1 MAASR
6 RFPRPSLIAQ
16 LGAAPWKF
24 GFFQAVRILEWRRAR
39 KEPSGRA
46 DTVPMVGDEANP
58 GQRTL
63 RFRSAMR
70 LSYPASEIEAFSDE
84 GGGELPAMTVTFM
97 GLSGPSSV
105 LPLHYGVAVWREF
118 RNHNTALRDFF
129 DLFSDRLIAF
139 FYRAW
144 AKYRVP
150 ISVERSSPA
159 GQDGVS
165 EALRSFIGFGT
176 EHLSGRVHV
185 DEHALL
191 HYSGLL
197 SHFPRNAASLEDM
210 LCDYFR
216 LPIEVVPFDGRWVL
230 LPADQRTRLSGG
242 DGGAGGFAS
251 LSVDAVVGESYW
263 DVESSFTIDIGP
275 VGYADFLSFLPNGAN
290 LRRLAALTKLYVSP
304 EMGARVQLCLKRDEV
319 PLLQLGAG
327 GAPPQLGWNTW
338 LHHERM
344 IMDPR
349 DASFR
354 L

>member
-1 MAASR
+1 MAVSR
-6 RFPRPSLIAQ
+6 RFSRPSLIAR
-16 LGAAPWKF
+16 LRDAPWKF
-24 GFFQAVRILEWRRAR
+24 RFFQAVRILERRRAR
-39 KEPSGRA
+39 QAAPGRA
-46 DTVPMVGDEANP
+46 NAIPMVGEEADP
-58 GQRTL
+58 GQRTV

-70 LSYPASEIEAFSDE
+70 LSFPASEIEALSDE
-84 GGGELPAMTVTFM
+84 DGELPAVTVTFM

-105 LPLHYGVAVWREF
+105 MPLHYSVAVWREF
-118 RNHNTALRDFF
+118 RNHSTALRDFF
-129 DLFSDRLIAF
+129 DLFTDRLIAF

-176 EHLSGRVHV
+176 DHLSGRVDV

-197 SHFPRNAASLEDM
+197 SHFPRNGTGLEDM
-210 LCDYFR
+210 LRDYFR
-216 LPIEVVPFDGRWVL
+216 QAIEVVPFDGRWL
-230 LPADQRTRLSGG
+230 ALPADQRTRLASG

-263 DVESSFTIDIGP
+263 DVESSFAIHIGP
-275 VGYADFLSFLPNGAN
+275 VGYADFLSFLPDGMH
-290 LRRLAALTKLYVSP
+290 LRQLAALTKLYVNP
-304 EMGARVQLCLKRDEV
+304 EMGIRVQLCLKRDEV
-319 PLLQLGAG
+319 PIPQLGAAG
-327 GAPPQLGWNTW
+327 TPPQLGWNTW

-344 IMDPR
+344 TEDPC

>member
-1 MAASR
+1 MASAR

-24 GFFQAVRILEWRRAR
+24 GFFQAVRILERRRAR
-39 KEPSGRA
+39 QKLSGRA
-46 DTVPMVGDEANP
+46 EAVPMVGEEADP

-63 RFRSAMR
+63 RFRSAMG
-70 LSYPASEIEAFSDE
+70 LSFPASEIEGFSE
-84 GGGELPAMTVTFM
+84 EAGELPAMSVTFM

-105 LPLHYGVAVWREF
+105 LPLHYGVTVWREF

-165 EALRSFIGFGT
+165 EALRSYIGFGT
-176 EHLSGRVHV
+176 DHLSGRADVA
-185 DEHALL
+185 EHALL

-210 LCDYFR
+210 LRDYFR
-216 LPIEVVPFDGRWVL
+216 LPIDVVPFDGRWL
-230 LPADQRTRLSGG
+230 ALPPDQRTRLAGG
-242 DGGAGGFAS
+242 DGGAGSFAC

-263 DVESSFTIDIGP
+263 DVESSFTVEIGP
-275 VGYADFLSFLPNGAN
+275 VGYDDFLSFLPNGAN
-290 LRRLAALTKLYVSP
+290 LRVLAALTKLYANP
-304 EMGARVQLCLKRDEV
+304 EMGVRVQLCLKRDEV
-319 PLLQLGAG
+319 PLPQLGSAG
-327 GAPPQLGWNTW
+327 TPPQLGWNTW
-338 LHHERM
+338 LRHERM
-344 IMDPR
+344 IEDPR

>member
-1 MAASR
+1 MASPR
-6 RFPRPSLIAQ
+6 RFSRPSLIAR
-16 LGAAPWKF
+16 LRDAPWKF
-24 GFFQAVRILEWRRAR
+24 RFFQAVRILERRRAQEASA
-39 KEPSGRA
+39 KAHAVPLVGEEA
-46 DTVPMVGDEANP
+46 DPR
-58 GQRTL
+58 QRTL

-70 LSYPASEIEAFSDE
+70 LSFPASEIEALSDE
-84 GGGELPAMTVTFM
+84 AGELPAMTVTFM

-105 LPLHYGVAVWREF
+105 LPLHYSVDIWREF

-176 EHLSGRVHV
+176 DHLSGRA
-185 DEHALL
+185 DLDQHALL

-197 SHFPRNAASLEDM
+197 SHFPRNATSLEDM
-210 LCDYFR
+210 LRDYFR
-216 LPIEVVPFDGRWVL
+216 LPIEVRPFDGRWL
-230 LPADQRTRLSGG
+230 ALPADQRTRLSSG

-251 LSVDAVVGESYW
+251 LSVDAVVGENYW
-263 DVESSFTIDIGP
+263 DVESSFAIHIGP
-275 VGYADFLSFLPNGAN
+275 VGYADFLNFLPNAPH
-290 LRRLAALTKLYVSP
+290 LRRLAALTKLYANP
-304 EMGARVQLCLKRDEV
+304 EMGVRVQLCLKRDEV
-319 PLLQLGAG
+319 PAPQLGG
-327 GAPPQLGWNTW
+327 DGAPPQLGWNTW

-344 IMDPR
+344 TEDPC

>member
-1 MAASR
+1 MASSR

-16 LGAAPWKF
+16 LGDSPWKF
-24 GFFQAVRILEWRRAR
+24 RFFEAVRILERRRAR
-39 KEPSGRA
+39 QKPSGQA
-46 DTVPMVGDEANP
+46 DAIPLVGEEADP
-58 GQRTL
+58 KQRTL

-70 LSYPASEIEAFSDE
+70 LSFPASEIEGFSD
-84 GGGELPAMTVTFM
+84 GADELPAMTVTFM

-105 LPLHYGVAVWREF
+105 LPLHYSAAVWREF

-144 AKYRVP
+144 TKYRVP

-176 EHLSGRVHV
+176 DHLSGRVDV

-197 SHFPRNAASLEDM
+197 SHSPRNAASLEDM
-210 LCDYFR
+210 LRDYFR
-216 LPIEVVPFDGRWVL
+216 LTIEVVPFDGRW
-230 LPADQRTRLSGG
+230 LPLPTDQRTVLSSG
-242 DGGAGGFAS
+242 DGGAGTFAS

-263 DVESSFTIDIGP
+263 DVESSFAVSIGP
-275 VGYADFLSFLPNGAN
+275 VGYADFLSFLPNGVN
-290 LRRLAALTKLYVSP
+290 LRRLAALTKLYVNP
-304 EMGARVQLCLKRDEV
+304 EMGVRVQLCLKRDEV
-319 PLLQLGAG
+319 PLPQLGADG
-327 GAPPQLGWNTW
+327 PPPQLGWNTW
-338 LHHERM
+338 LRHGRM
-344 IMDPR
+344 TEDPR
-349 DASFR
+349 DASFH

>member
-1 MAASR
+1 MASSR
-6 RFPRPSLIAQ
+6 RFPRPSLIAR
-16 LGAAPWKF
+16 LGDAPWTF
-24 GFFQAVRILEWRRAR
+24 RFFQAVRILERRRAR
-39 KEPSGRA
+39 QKRGGRTDA
-46 DTVPMVGDEANP
+46 IPMVGHEADP
-58 GQRTL
+58 AQRTL

-70 LSYPASEIEAFSDE
+70 LSFPASEIEAFSHPE
-84 GGGELPAMTVTFM
+84 GELPAMTVTFM

-105 LPLHYGVAVWREF
+105 LPLHYGVEVWREF

-176 EHLSGRVHV
+176 DHLSGRVDV

-210 LCDYFR
+210 LRDYFR
-216 LPIEVVPFDGRWVL
+216 LPIAVVPFDGRWLV
-230 LPADQRTRLSGG
+230 LPADQRTRLSS
-242 DGGAGGFAS
+242 GGAGTFAS
-251 LSVDAVVGESYW
+251 LSVDAVAGECYW
-263 DVESSFTIDIGP
+263 DVESSFTVDIGP
-275 VGYADFLSFLPNGAN
+275 VGYVDFLSFLPSGAN
-290 LRRLAALTKLYVSP
+290 LRRLAALTKLYISP
-304 EMGARVQLCLKRDEV
+304 EMGVRVQMSLKRDEV
-319 PLLQLGAG
+319 PLLRLGADRS
-327 GAPPQLGWNTW
+327 PPQLGWNTW
-338 LHHERM
+338 LRHERM
-344 IMDPR
+344 TEDPR

>member
-1 MAASR
+1 MASSR
-6 RFPRPSLIAQ
+6 RFPRPALIAQ
-16 LGAAPWKF
+16 LGDAPWKF
-24 GFFQAVRILEWRRAR
+24 GFFQAVRILERRRAR
-39 KEPSGRA
+39 QKPSGPTDAVPAVGEEA
-46 DTVPMVGDEANP
+46 DPR
-58 GQRTL
+58 QRTL

-70 LSYPASEIEAFSDE
+70 LSFPASEIEAFSDKAD
-84 GGGELPAMTVTFM
+84 ELPDMTVTFM

-105 LPLHYGVAVWREF
+105 LPLHYGVSVWREF

-176 EHLSGRVHV
+176 DHLAGRVDV

-197 SHFPRNAASLEDM
+197 SHFPRNATSLEGM
-210 LCDYFR
+210 LRDYFR
-216 LPIEVVPFDGRWVL
+216 LPIDVMAFDGRWL
-230 LPADQRTRLSGG
+230 ALPADQRTRLAGG
-242 DGGAGGFAS
+242 DGGAGRFAS

-290 LRRLAALTKLYVSP
+290 LRRLAALTKLYVNP
-304 EMGARVQLCLKRDEV
+304 EMGVRLQLGLKRDEV
-319 PLLQLGAG
+319 PLPQLGAG
-327 GAPPQLGWNTW
+327 GAPQLGWNTW
-338 LHHERM
+338 LRHEQM
-344 IMDPR
+344 TEDPR